1 MTNNLSISE
10 QINNQYRTYALY
22 VLQSRGIPNFY
33 DALTPV
39 QRLILENSPTKFNK
53 TVGLVGEVIK
63 TGLYHHGDSS
73 LAGAISKLARPF
85 GCSYGIL
92 DGDGFFGTPVNPN
105 PSAPRYTSVK
115 VNSKIKDL
123 IFNNYDLNEKNEEGG
138 HDWLH
143 VEVPIGLMIHI
154 VGIAVGYRSNILPRK
169 LEDVIEYLNGQQK
182 LLKPFFKDFSGKITK
197 YKNEEN
203 TWLIESGFEVDERKK
218 TVRIFDLPPVMRY
231 DSFINKLDS
240 KLESYGVEYRIENRS
255 QVKCDLIVSLRGAD
269 QTRFK
274 EIVENISR
282 LCKIIVKEDVIFIK
296 DGGVMEFTSV
306 KEYLDHFKGHL
317 EFVKLKRLNKD
328 LDNYSKELEFLE
340 AKLKFL
346 NFMIAKKRSNQE
358 ILGFLSENSSWISQ
372 RLQKIEIIRLSSE
385 HIKQTEVDIKEL
397 KEKIVKS
404 KKEVKDQDKI
414 YKQALKTID
423 SLDKIKGFKPTNN
436 LFDPVQMD
444 GIEIF
449 QLVEEEDEKIV
460 DDQIEEDEI

>member
-1 MTNNLSISE
+1 MGNNLSISE

-39 QRLILENSPTKFNK
+39 QRLILENSPSKFNK

-115 VNSKIKDL
+115 VNSKVKDF
-123 IFNNYDLNEKNEEGG
+123 IFKNYDLNAKNEEGG

-143 VEVPIGLMIHI
+143 VEVPIGLLTHV

-169 LEDVIEYLNGQQK
+169 LEDIIEYLGGQQK
-182 LLKPFFKDFSGKITK
+182 LLKPYFKDFSGKITK
-197 YKNEEN
+197 FKNEEN

-218 TVRIFDLPPVMRY
+218 IIHIFDLPPVMRY

-240 KLESYGVEYRIENRS
+240 KLENLGIEYRIENRS
-255 QVKCDLIVSLRGAD
+255 QVKCDLIVSLRGTD
-269 QTRFK
+269 NNRFK
-274 EIVENISR
+274 EIVESIAK

-296 DGGVMEFTSV
+296 DGGVMEFGSV

-317 EFVKLKRLNKD
+317 EYVKLKRLTRD
-328 LDNYSKELEFLE
+328 LDNYSRELEFLE

-346 NFMIAKKRSNQE
+346 NFMVAKKRNNKE
-358 ILGFLSENSSWISQ
+358 ILDFLAQFTNWISS
-372 RLQKIEIIRLSSE
+372 RLQKIEIIRLSSD
-385 HIKQTEVDIKEL
+385 HIKQTELDIKEV
-397 KEKIVKS
+397 KEKILKT
-404 KKEVKDQDKI
+404 KKEVKDQEKI
-414 YKQALKTID
+414 HKDVMKKIDALG
-423 SLDKIKGFKPTNN
+423 KIKGFKPTNN
-436 LFDPVQMD
+436 LFEPSQMD
-444 GIEIF
+444 GIEIY
-449 QLVEEEDEKIV
+449 QVEE
-460 DDQIEEDEI
+460 IEEEIQTEEESNEDEI

>member
-1 MTNNLSISE
+1 MTNNLSISD

-33 DALTPV
+33 DGLTPV
-39 QRLILENSPTKFNK
+39 QRLILENSPAKFNK

-73 LAGAISKLARPF
+73 LSGAISKLARPF
-85 GCSYGIL
+85 GCAYGIL
-92 DGDGFFGTPVNPN
+92 DGDGFFGTPVNPS

-115 VNSKIKDL
+115 INSKIKDL
-123 IFNNYDLNEKNEEGG
+123 IFNNYDLNDKNEEGG

-143 VEVPIGLMIHI
+143 VEVPIGLMTHV

-169 LEDVIEYLNGQQK
+169 LEDVVEYLNGQQK

-269 QTRFK
+269 QIRFK

-317 EFVKLKRLNKD
+317 ELVKLKRLNRD

-358 ILGFLSENSSWISQ
+358 ILGFLSENSNWISQ

-385 HIKQTEVDIKEL
+385 HIKQTEFDIKDL
-397 KEKIVKS
+397 KERILKS
-404 KKEVKDQDKI
+404 KKEVKEQDKI
-414 YKQALKTID
+414 HKQALKTIE

-449 QLVEEEDEKIV
+449 QLEDEDEKIV
-460 DDQIEEDEI
+460 EDQVEEDEI